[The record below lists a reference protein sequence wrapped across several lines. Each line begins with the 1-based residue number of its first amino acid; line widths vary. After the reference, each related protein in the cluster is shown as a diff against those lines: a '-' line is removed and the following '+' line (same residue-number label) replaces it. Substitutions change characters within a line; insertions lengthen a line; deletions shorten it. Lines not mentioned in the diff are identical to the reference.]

1 MVLLLSGF
9 FVVLLFGFFVV
20 LLFGLAAIG
29 EQRVAQEV
37 NIKHQNEPPCLSF
50 ALPNSSSRDLSNSNA
65 STALPPL
72 HMSRTITIDR
82 LSPAPHE
89 PHHLPSP
96 LSPVTLTWSMN
107 TVWSPFCE
115 QLGLG

>member
-50 ALPNSSSRDLSNSNA
+50 ALPNSSSSD
-65 STALPPL
+65 PPL
-72 HMSRTITIDR
+72 HMSRTIS
-82 LSPAPHE
+82 LH
-89 PHHLPSP
+89 PSHP
-96 LSPVTLTWSMN
+96 
-107 TVWSPFCE
+107 
-115 QLGLG
+115 